1 LAPPSLQ
8 NFNLIE
14 AIQQYCSKIS
24 ESNILKINFQNYGE
38 LLTLNKDTETA
49 IYRIVQEAINNIMK
63 HSKASE
69 AIVQINNHDDNL
81 HITIEDNGIGFNT
94 NNKYEGLGL
103 KNIRSRVELLKG
115 ELTIDSNNKGTS
127 IQINIDLNKINI
139 EIT

>member
-14 AIQQYCSKIS
+14 AIQQYCTKIS
-24 ESNILKINFQNYGE
+24 GSNTLKINFQNYGE
-38 LLTLNKDTETA
+38 FLTLSKDTETA
-49 IYRIVQEAINNIMK
+49 IYRIVQEAINNIVK

-69 AIVQINNHDDNL
+69 ALVQINNHDNNL
-81 HITIEDNGIGFNT
+81 HITIEDNGIGFNI

-115 ELTIDSNNKGTS
+115 ELNIESNDTGTS
-127 IQINIDLNKINI
+127 IQINIDLN
-139 EIT
+139 